1 MGVGP
6 GLSAIRAAAAVYLW
20 AGGVPRGL
28 RGGAHRARD
37 RDPRPDVLAFECHGK
52 RHGRVRVAH
61 DRRVASYLCG
71 LLPASSR
78 SWPPMFAVC
87 VSPRQSSLRSPTIRF
102 SCTALKPS
110 VRVMVATSMAPPT
123 PLVPV
128 VHPWSV
134 AVVLIRKIAR
144 STQSCSGKNW

>member
-6 GLSAIRAAAAVYLW
+6 GLSAIRAAAVYLW
-20 AGGVPRGL
+20 AGACREVFMGEPIERVIGVLDRMYWPSNATANATDGEWL
-28 RGGAHRARD
+28 RITA
-37 RDPRPDVLAFECHGK
+37 V
-52 RHGRVRVAH
+52 
-61 DRRVASYLCG
+61 